1 MLDSVYFFDVVQ
13 ENSENDKPV
22 ANSADFSFY
31 GTVTEFADS
40 YLIDMGEET
49 VGFLDLEFICPTKQK
64 ITICFGEHLVDGQV
78 PRIIGTRDF
87 SVEYIA
93 KPGENRYINPFR
105 RLAGRYLQ
113 VYCEKPLHYGYIGL
127 RQVDQPVTE
136 KKVTLVHPLDQKIY
150 DVSVNTLKK
159 CMHEHYEDCP
169 WREQAM
175 YTMDSRNQML
185 CGYEA
190 FEGFAYQKQNLLLIA
205 QGQREDGLLSLC
217 FPAGSDIPI
226 PFFSMVYL
234 MQLAEYVQYSGDR
247 EILNTVAPVVHRIMD
262 AFTGRIEENGLI
274 AYVQNVAH
282 FDGLTPNWWYLAV
295 IAVLG
300 IALLGAAVLLYR
312 RRKLESAGDF
322 VAFPWLKPIFSVVF
336 TLSMGALFEMF
347 GDLFLGADYVFLTV
361 GIIVG
366 YFVSQM
372 LLQRTVR
379 VFRKK
384 AFAACAAIGVALV
397 LSIGLT
403 AVDPFGITRW
413 TPKPEKV
420 ESIILSKSYY
430 YEPDQTRHAQTITNR
445 EMIADLVQI
454 HEYILENDDRN
465 DRYDYQAIHLTYKMS
480 DGRQIERRYRF
491 APDSNTAKK
500 LERFFSAPEFVLG
513 YDDWNDYLNNIGYI
527 ELDNY
532 SGFFHEL
539 TNAESV
545 ELMKSIKA
553 DCEAGNFPADAY
565 KEYVWVTIFD
575 DKGNYID
582 SFDVSIAAGNACDWL
597 AQNVPEL
604 FE

>member
-1 MLDSVYFFDVVQ
+1 MKSRTSFFNPTALRKDITRFAPVWAIYLIGGLLIGLTTLSASDYARHTSAQTLASTIGALTVVNLVYAIINAELLFGDLFNNRLCNALHALPLRR
-13 ENSENDKPV
+13 ESWFTTHTV
-22 ANSADFSFY
+22 AGLLFSFVPNLILSICFLPLMRGLWYVSFIWLLGVTLTYVFFFGLSIFSAMCTGNRFAMVAVYTIINFASMIAYWFVCTFYAPLLY
-31 GTVTEFADS
+31 GLHIRDKSFALLCPS
-40 YLIDMGEET
+40 
-49 VGFLDLEFICPTKQK
+49 VWAADLE
-64 ITICFGEHLVDGQV
+64 LVK
-78 PRIIGTRDF
+78 F
-87 SVEYIA
+87 
-93 KPGENRYINPFR
+93 
-105 RLAGRYLQ
+105 
-113 VYCEKPLHYGYIGL
+113 HYTAAC
-127 RQVDQPVTE
+127 V
-136 KKVTLVHPLDQKIY
+136 
-150 DVSVNTLKK
+150 
-159 CMHEHYEDCP
+159 
-169 WREQAM
+169 
-175 YTMDSRNQML
+175 
-185 CGYEA
+185 
-190 FEGFAYQKQNLLLIA
+190 
-205 QGQREDGLLSLC
+205 
-217 FPAGSDIPI
+217 
-226 PFFSMVYL
+226 
-234 MQLAEYVQYSGDR
+234 
-247 EILNTVAPVVHRIMD
+247 
-262 AFTGRIEENGLI
+262 EENGLI

-322 VAFPWLKPIFSVVF
+322 VAFSWLKPIFSVVF

-347 GDLFLGADYVFLTV
+347 GDLFIGTDYVFLAV
-361 GIIVG
+361 GIVVG

-384 AFAACAAIGVALV
+384 AFAACAAIGVAFV

-491 APDSNTAKK
+491 APDNNTAKK